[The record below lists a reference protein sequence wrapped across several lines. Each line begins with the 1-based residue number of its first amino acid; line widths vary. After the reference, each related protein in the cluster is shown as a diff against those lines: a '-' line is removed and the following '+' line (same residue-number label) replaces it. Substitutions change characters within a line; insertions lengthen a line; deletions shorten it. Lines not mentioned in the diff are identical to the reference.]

1 MKLLE
6 NKKAIIAVIIIIVLL
21 LAIGGVI
28 YSMYNSNKQQTIAQP
43 INEDQQEVEENKNIV
58 DINDVEETTREYS

>member
-6 NKKAIIAVIIIIVLL
+6 NKKAIIAVIIIVLL